1 MYLSRPSS
9 NSDVCEATGAAATS
23 TQSRRRRL
31 QAPRTRDEAVPA
43 AFTSGRK
50 RKSVLPCIAF
60 PSVFGLLVIRAL
72 L

>member
-23 TQSRRRRL
+23 TQSRRRL